1 VFETVLV
8 ANRGEIAVRVIR
20 TLRAMGIRSVAV
32 HSDADAGAL
41 HTRLAD
47 VAVPIGPAPAAQS
60 YLSIERVL
68 EAAARTGAQAIHPG
82 YGFLSENVDFAR
94 ACAAAGVVFI
104 GPPVDAIEAMADKIR
119 AKQTVM
125 AAGVPVVPGRTE
137 PGMTDAQVAEA
148 AVAVGFPALL
158 KPSAGGG
165 GKGMRVVRTAEELPE
180 AIAAARREARGSF
193 GDDTLLVERYVGNS
207 RHIEVQVLGDA
218 HGNVIHLGERECS
231 LQRRHQKVIEE
242 APSPLLE
249 TEMRA
254 SMGRAAVE
262 AARAV
267 GYTGAGTV
275 EFIVDADRPRDFFFL
290 EMNTRLQVEHP
301 VTEAVTGL
309 DLVELQVRI
318 AAGERLPVGQGDVS
332 LDGHAIEARLYAED
346 PARGFLPSAGTVLG
360 LAEAEGPGI
369 RVDSSLAVGTVVGTD
384 YDPMLAKVVA
394 WAPTRETARARLVAA
409 LGRTAVLG
417 VTTNAGF
424 LRALLTEPDV
434 VAGRLDTGLIERRGE
449 ALTTADPVPS
459 TVHVAAALAL
469 LVETEPVGPVVDRW
483 DVPDGWRLGEP
494 AWTVRR
500 LQAAGGE
507 PVEVRLRGRSTAA
520 EVRVGDGGVVPARA
534 ARDGDRL
541 TVTVGDL
548 TSSYAVVHE
557 GGTVWLAADG
567 HVTALR
573 EHERLASS
581 AGAAAGDGV
590 VTSPMPGTVTVVRAA
605 VGDEVEAGT
614 PLLVVEAMKMEHVL
628 TAPVAGTVTE
638 LGVAAGQTVALDE
651 RVALVTPAAA
661 ADEQQEN

>member
-8 ANRGEIAVRVIR
+8 ANRGEIAVRVLR
-20 TLRAMGIRSVAV
+20 TLREMGIRSVAV

-68 EAAARTGAQAIHPG
+68 DAAARTGAQAIHPG
-82 YGFLSENVDFAR
+82 YGFLSENVDFAK
-94 ACAAAGVVFI
+94 ACATAGVVFI

-137 PGMTDAQVAEA
+137 PGMTDAQVADA

-165 GKGMRVVRTAEELPE
+165 GKGMRVVRSPDELPD
-180 AIAAARREARGSF
+180 AIAAARREAHGSF

-218 HGNVIHLGERECS
+218 HGDVIHLGERECS
-231 LQRRHQKVIEE
+231 LQRRHQKVVEE
-242 APSPLLE
+242 APSPLLD
-249 TEMRA
+249 TAMRA
-254 SMGRAAVE
+254 AMGRAAVE
-262 AARAV
+262 AAKAV

-301 VTEAVTGL
+301 VTELITGL
-309 DLVELQVRI
+309 DLVEQQLRI
-318 AAGERLPVGQGDVS
+318 AAGERLPVEQSDVS

-346 PARGFLPSAGTVLG
+346 PTRGFLPQAGTVVG
-360 LAEAEGPGI
+360 LVEAEGPGI

-384 YDPMLAKVVA
+384 YDPMLAKIVA

-424 LRALLTEPDV
+424 LQELLGDPDV

-449 ALTTADPVPS
+449 SLTLPEPPPAEFYA
-459 TVHVAAALAL
+459 AAALAL
-469 LVETEPVGPVVDRW
+469 LVETEPAGPLVDPW

-500 LQAAGGE
+500 LQAPGGD
-507 PVEVRLRGRSTAA
+507 PVTVRVRGRSTDAQVA
-520 EVRVGDGGVVPARA
+520 VGEGDPLRA
-534 ARDGDRL
+534 SAVRDGDRL
-541 TVTVGDL
+541 RVTLDGRT
-548 TSSYAVVHE
+548 TSFVVVHS
-557 GGTVWLAADG
+557 GGTVWIAAG
-567 HVTALR
+567 GRVAALR

-581 AGAAAGDGV
+581 TGATAGDGA
-590 VTSPMPGTVTVVRAA
+590 VTSPMPGTVTLVQAS
-605 VGDEVEAGT
+605 VGDEVAAGA

-661 ADEQQEN
+661 ADEQEK

>member
-1 VFETVLV
+1 MFETVLV

-20 TLRAMGIRSVAV
+20 TLREMGIRSVAV
-32 HSDADAGAL
+32 HSEADAGAL

-94 ACAAAGVVFI
+94 ACEEAGIVFI
-104 GPPVDAIEAMADKIR
+104 GPPVAAIEAMGDKIR

-137 PGMTDAQVAEA
+137 PGMSDDDVVDAAT
-148 AVAVGFPALL
+148 AVGFPVLL

-165 GKGMRVVRTAEELPE
+165 GKGMRVVRAARELPD
-180 AIAAARREARGSF
+180 AIAAARREARSSF

-242 APSPLLE
+242 APSPLLD
-249 TEMRA
+249 TAMRA

-262 AARAV
+262 AARSV

-301 VTEAVTGL
+301 VTELVTGM
-309 DLVELQVRI
+309 DLVEAQVRI
-318 AAGERLPVGQGDVS
+318 AAGEPLALDQSDIS

-346 PARGFLPSAGTVLG
+346 PARGFLPMAGTVLG
-360 LAEAEGPGI
+360 LREPSGPGVRI
-369 RVDSSLAVGTVVGTD
+369 DSSLAVGTVVGSD
-384 YDPMLAKVVA
+384 YDPMLAKVIA
-394 WAPTRETARARLVAA
+394 WAPDRETARARLVGA
-409 LGRTAVLG
+409 LGHTAVLG
-417 VTTNAGF
+417 VATNAAF
-424 LRALLTEPDV
+424 LRALLTDPDV
-434 VAGRLDTGLIERRGE
+434 VAGKLDTGLIERRGE
-449 ALTTADPVPS
+449 QLTRPEPPPH
-459 TVHVAAALAL
+459 HVYAAAALAL
-469 LVETEPVGPVVDRW
+469 LIESEPADGSADRW

-507 PVEVRLRGRSTAA
+507 PVVVRLRGRSTAA
-520 EVRVGDGGVVPARA
+520 EVRVGDGEPVTARA
-534 ARDGDRL
+534 FRDGDRL
-541 TVTVGDL
+541 TATLDGL
-548 TSSYAVVHE
+548 TASYFLVHE

-573 EHERLASS
+573 EHERLSSS
-581 AGAAAGDGV
+581 AGAAAADGA
-590 VTSPMPGTVTVVRAA
+590 VTSPMPGTVTVVQAA
-605 VGDEVEAGT
+605 VGDDVAAGT

-638 LGVAAGQTVALDE
+638 LGVTAGQTVALDE
-651 RVALVTPAAA
+651 RVAVVTPSASAG
-661 ADEQQEN
+661 EQQEN

>member
-1 VFETVLV
+1 MFDTVLV

-20 TLRAMGIRSVAV
+20 TLREMGIRSVAV
-32 HSDADAGAL
+32 YSDADAGAL

-47 VAVPIGPAPAAQS
+47 VAVHIGPAPAAQS

-68 EAAARTGAQAIHPG
+68 QAAAATGAQAIHPG

-94 ACAAAGVVFI
+94 ACEAAGVVFI
-104 GPPVDAIEAMADKIR
+104 GPPVAAIDAMADKIR

-137 PGMTDAQVAEA
+137 PGMSDAEVAEA
-148 AVAVGFPALL
+148 AVAVGFPVLL

-165 GKGMRVVRTAEELPE
+165 GKGMRVVRSADELPD
-180 AIAAARREARGSF
+180 AIAGARREASGSF

-218 HGNVIHLGERECS
+218 HGNVVHLGERECS

-242 APSPLLE
+242 APSPLLD
-249 TEMRA
+249 TAMRA

-301 VTEAVTGL
+301 VTECITGL
-309 DLVELQVRI
+309 DLVEQQIRV
-318 AAGERLPVGQGDVS
+318 AAGERLPIEQSDVA

-346 PARGFLPSAGTVLG
+346 PARGFLPQAGTVLG
-360 LAEAEGPGI
+360 LVEPAGPGV
-369 RVDSSLAVGTVVGTD
+369 RVDSSLAVGSVVGTD
-384 YDPMLAKVVA
+384 YDPMLAKVIV
-394 WAPTRETARARLVAA
+394 WAPDRETARARLVGA

-417 VTTNAGF
+417 VTTNAAF
-424 LRALLTEPDV
+424 LRALLTDDDV
-434 VAGRLDTGLIERRGE
+434 VAGSLDTGLIERRGE
-449 ALTTADPVPS
+449 ALTTPEPVPS
-459 TVHVAAALAL
+459 TVYAAAALAL
-469 LVETEPVGPVVDRW
+469 LVESEPAGPVVDRW

-520 EVRVGDGGVVPARA
+520 EVQVAGSAVPARA
-534 ARDGDRL
+534 TRDGDRL
-541 TVTVGDL
+541 SVTVGDL
-548 TSSYAVVHE
+548 TTSYAVVHS

-573 EHERLASS
+573 EQERLSS
-581 AGAAAGDGV
+581 TAGATAGDGV
-590 VTSPMPGTVTVVRAA
+590 VTSPMPGTVTVVRAS

-638 LGVAAGQTVALDE
+638 LGATAGRTVALDE
-651 RVALVTPAAA
+651 RLAVVTPRAAA
-661 ADEQQEN
+661 PEEEN

>member
-1 VFETVLV
+1 MFETVLV
-8 ANRGEIAVRVIR
+8 ANRGEIAVRVFR

-68 EAAARTGAQAIHPG
+68 DAAARTGAQAIHPG

-94 ACAAAGVVFI
+94 ACAAAGIVFI
-104 GPPVDAIEAMADKIR
+104 GPPVEAIEAMADKIR

-137 PGMTDAQVAEA
+137 PGMTDAQVTDA

-165 GKGMRVVRTAEELPE
+165 GKGMRVVRSADELPE

-218 HGNVIHLGERECS
+218 HGSVIHLGERECS

-242 APSPLLE
+242 APSPLLD
-249 TEMRA
+249 TAMRA

-262 AARAV
+262 AAKAV

-301 VTEAVTGL
+301 VTEAITGL
-309 DLVELQVRI
+309 DLVEQQVRI
-318 AAGERLPVGQGDVS
+318 AAGERLPLDQSDVS

-360 LAEAEGPGI
+360 LLEADGPGI
-369 RVDSSLAVGTVVGTD
+369 RVDSSLAVGTVVGSD

-417 VTTNAGF
+417 VTTNAAF
-424 LRALLTEPDV
+424 LRALLTDPDV

-449 ALTTADPVPS
+449 VLTAVEPVPF
-459 TVHVAAALAL
+459 TVYVAAALAL
-469 LVETEPVGPVVDRW
+469 LVETERTGPVVDRW

-494 AWTVRR
+494 AWTVRK

-520 EVRVGDGGVVPARA
+520 EVRVGDEGLVPARA
-534 ARDGDRL
+534 ARNGDRL

-548 TSSYAVVHE
+548 TTSYAVVHE

-581 AGAAAGDGV
+581 HSAAAGDGV
-590 VTSPMPGTVTVVRAA
+590 VTSPMPGTVTVVQAS
-605 VGDEVEAGT
+605 VGDEVTAGT

-638 LGVAAGQTVALDE
+638 LGVTAGQTVALDE
-651 RVALVTPAAA
+651 RVALVTPAAT